1 MLPND
6 FVILYQHLLKVTS
19 AKKNVTSENLVS
31 DVHLKNFLISW
42 KCYAPFSRYIIF
54 CISDHFIN
62 RKVCDIMTSI
72 STQEKREGTFCSIS
86 FAS

>member
-31 DVHLKNFLISW
+31 DVHLKNFLIS
-42 KCYAPFSRYIIF
+42 
-54 CISDHFIN
+54 
-62 RKVCDIMTSI
+62 
-72 STQEKREGTFCSIS
+72 
-86 FAS
+86 